1 MIFGNLSSVLEN
13 DETLYQAVERTTRV
27 NEAKAPSKWSSLLT
41 NISHYGMNYNKK
53 IYNNRFVIPQKIR
66 EIYGLTNGIFLKIE
80 PYYTGMD
87 DGFSVVYD
95 EKMSDIV
102 RKTIEKIYY
111 S

>member
-1 MIFGNLSSVLEN
+1 MCIGERVKYCLHLWDDLE
-13 DETLYQAVERTTRV
+13 
-27 NEAKAPSKWSSLLT
+27 S
-41 NISHYGMNYNKK
+41 MNMKNNKK
-53 IYNNRFVIPQKIR
+53 MYNNRFVIPQKIR